1 MRRATLLAA
10 VVLLAGCGEKSE
22 PDLDDIP
29 PPRPTATATPQG
41 PAPEEA
47 KMALRNAATAMEV
60 FYTDEQRYTD
70 DRSALVNDFP
80 ASVRIEQATADTYR
94 LSAQAGPTRFTL
106 ARDAQGRLA
115 RECAP
120 PDPARCPGGR
130 W

>member
-1 MRRATLLAA
+1 MRRTVLLAA
-10 VVLLAGCGEKSE
+10 LALLAGCGEKSE

-47 KMALRNAATAMEV
+47 KAALRSAATAMEV
-60 FYTDEQRYTD
+60 FYTDQQRYTD
-70 DRSALVNDFP
+70 DRKLLGNEFP
-80 ASVRIEQATADTYR
+80 APVRIERAGPDSYR
-94 LSAQAGPTRFTL
+94 LSAQAAGTRFTL
-106 ARDAQGRLA
+106 TRDAQGRIA

-120 PDPARCPGGR
+120 PDPGQCPGGR